1 MDNLVHVQSLQIKI
15 RCVYAYASLL
25 QANKLT
31 DGAADDFQDTFH
43 SEEKGFQKEKF
54 CINSMLEDK
63 ICDRS
68 STFSTKPFGICVFRF
83 LSWQSEEDTGS
94 FLAVK
99 KKKEESNMD

>member
-54 CINSMLEDK
+54 CINSMQEDK
-63 ICDRS
+63 ICDLYDLY
-68 STFSTKPFGICVFRF
+68 IQVF
-83 LSWQSEEDTGS
+83 LCIM
-94 FLAVK
+94 
-99 KKKEESNMD
+99 SNSYIGYSINNFNTVLNVLLV